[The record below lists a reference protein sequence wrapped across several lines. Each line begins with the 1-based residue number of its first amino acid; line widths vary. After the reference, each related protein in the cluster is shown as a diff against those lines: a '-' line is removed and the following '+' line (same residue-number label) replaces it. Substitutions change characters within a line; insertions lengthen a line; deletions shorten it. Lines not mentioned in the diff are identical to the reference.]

1 MNSAPHRTNRELD
14 VAVVVVVRVDVV
26 RVEVQVEPVVRIVLR
41 GRPVVAVVAKVVD
54 IATVAVTRGRKE
66 KNRLQG
72 LQPVL
77 LLMQEGT
84 FKEPI
89 CTYDSRHIT
98 INNM

>member
-1 MNSAPHRTNRELD
+1 MNSAPYRTNRELD
-14 VAVVVVVRVDVV
+14 VAVVVVVRVDVA
-26 RVEVQVEPVVRIVLR
+26 RVEVDVPRVVGVVGGR
-41 GRPVVAVVAKVVD
+41 RPVVAVGPRVVD
-54 IATVAVTRGRKE
+54 IRAVAVTRSRKE
-66 KNRLQG
+66 KIRLQG